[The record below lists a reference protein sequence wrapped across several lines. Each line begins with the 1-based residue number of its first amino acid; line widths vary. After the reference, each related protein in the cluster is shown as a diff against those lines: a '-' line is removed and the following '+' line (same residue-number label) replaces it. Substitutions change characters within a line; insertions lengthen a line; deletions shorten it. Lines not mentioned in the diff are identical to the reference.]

1 MGDRAPGPGR
11 RNAHRCAPQTDH
23 VHGPP
28 VGANRT
34 ACKKL
39 SQLKEVNS
47 TSAERTTL
55 ELQLCGAAVH
65 ASLAPAQPL
74 LQLGWP
80 ACMSRA

>member
-11 RNAHRCAPQTDH
+11 RNAHRCTPQTDH
-23 VHGPP
+23 IHGPP
-28 VGANRT
+28 VGAKFAANRT

-47 TSAERTTL
+47 TSVERTTL

-65 ASLAPAQPL
+65 ASLAPAQPPPL
-74 LQLGWP
+74 DSWAGL
-80 ACMSRA
+80 